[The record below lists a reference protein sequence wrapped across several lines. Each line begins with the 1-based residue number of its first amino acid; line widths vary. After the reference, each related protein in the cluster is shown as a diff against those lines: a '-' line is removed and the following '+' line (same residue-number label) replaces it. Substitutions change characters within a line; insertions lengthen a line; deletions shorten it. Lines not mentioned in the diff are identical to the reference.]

1 MRIVDTDSS
10 PFKGE
15 SKRSG
20 EGATRR
26 GMGVGS
32 LRDIQPIPTSILPLK
47 GRMGTALRRD
57 AFLAR
62 ILSTLLVAS
71 PAFAQTY
78 PTKPVR
84 VIVGY
89 PPGGP
94 TDLIARTFAQKL
106 SESFGHQVIVD
117 NRPGASGMIGAE
129 LVVKAP
135 PDGYTL
141 LTVPI
146 TFAVIPSVFPKMPYD
161 TEKDLAPVALI
172 AAAPFIL
179 VVHPTLPVKTVKD
192 LIVLAKSRPG
202 QINYASASSGGMP
215 HLAGELF
222 NSMAG
227 VKLVH
232 IPYKGAAPATID
244 LLAGQVSLMF
254 NNMLSAMPH
263 VKSGKLRAIA
273 VTSAKRSRAIP
284 ELPTIA
290 DTVPGFEASG
300 WYGAFAPA
308 ATPRDIIAKLNTEI
322 NRVMRLPDVA
332 QRLAGDGVEAVSMT
346 PAEFGSYL
354 HQEMIKWGKVVKVSG
369 ATID

>member
-1 MRIVDTDSS
+1 MRRARCRMSARRRRWNLLVRIGRETVRSS
-10 PFKGE
+10 P
-15 SKRSG
+15 
-20 EGATRR
+20 
-26 GMGVGS
+26 
-32 LRDIQPIPTSILPLK
+32 
-47 GRMGTALRRD
+47 ALLLF
-57 AFLAR
+57 A
-62 ILSTLLVAS
+62 LLVTA
-71 PAFAQTY
+71 PALAQNY

-84 VIVGY
+84 MVVGY

-94 TDLIARTFAQKL
+94 TDMIARTVAQKL
-106 SESFGHQVIVD
+106 TPALGQQVIVD

-146 TFAVIPSVFPKMPYD
+146 TFAVIPSMFPKMPYD
-161 TEKDLAPVALI
+161 TEKDLAPVALV

-192 LIVLAKSRPG
+192 LIALARSKPG
-202 QINYASASSGGMP
+202 QINYASASTGGMP

-222 NSMAG
+222 NMMAG
-227 VKLVH
+227 VKLTH

-263 VKSGKLRAIA
+263 VKSGKLRAVA
-273 VTSAKRSRAIP
+273 VTSAKRSAAVP

-290 DTVPGFEASG
+290 EKIKGFEESG
-300 WYGAFAPA
+300 CNGTFAPPA
-308 ATPRDIIAKLNTEI
+308 RPTELIAE
-322 NRVMRLPDVA
+322 
-332 QRLAGDGVEAVSMT
+332 
-346 PAEFGSYL
+346 
-354 HQEMIKWGKVVKVSG
+354 
-369 ATID
+369 

>member
-1 MRIVDTDSS
+1 MHAA
-10 PFKGE
+10 
-15 SKRSG
+15 SKRAVLAVAFPLLAAITS
-20 EGATRR
+20 APA
-26 GMGVGS
+26 
-32 LRDIQPIPTSILPLK
+32 LAQPYPSKTI
-47 GRMGTALRRD
+47 RM
-57 AFLAR
+57 
-62 ILSTLLVAS
+62 V
-71 PAFAQTY
+71 
-78 PTKPVR
+78 
-84 VIVGY
+84 VGY

-94 TDLIARTFAQKL
+94 TDLIARTVAQKL
-106 SESFGHQVIVD
+106 SPAVGQQVIVD

-146 TFAVIPSVFPKMPYD
+146 TYAVTPSVYPKMPYD
-161 TEKDLAPVALI
+161 AEKDLAPVALV

-192 LIVLAKSRPG
+192 LIALAKSRPG
-202 QINYASASSGGMP
+202 QINYASASTGGMP

-222 NSMAG
+222 NLMAG
-227 VKLVH
+227 VKLTH

-263 VKSGKLRAIA
+263 VKSGKLRAVA
-273 VTSAKRSRAIP
+273 VTSAKRSSAVP

-290 DTVPGFEASG
+290 ETIPGFEASG

-308 ATPRDIIAKLNTEI
+308 ATPRDIIAKLNGEI
-322 NRVMRLPDVA
+322 NKFMRSPDVT
-332 QRLAGDGVEAVSMT
+332 QRLAGDGVEAVTMT
-346 PAEFGSYL
+346 PAEFGIYL
-354 HQEMIKWGKVVKVSG
+354 HNEIVKWGKVVKISG
-369 ATID
+369 ATVD